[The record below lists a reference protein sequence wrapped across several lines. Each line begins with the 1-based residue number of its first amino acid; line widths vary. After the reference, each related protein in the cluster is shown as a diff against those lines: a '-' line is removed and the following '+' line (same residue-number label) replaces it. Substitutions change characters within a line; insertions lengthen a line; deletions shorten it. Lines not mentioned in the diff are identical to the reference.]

1 MEKKTIMNVTEL
13 VTSKLDGLISA
24 DLLKTIEHAVQK
36 YENQKLAAAKSD
48 GLKEWTLVG
57 TAEVMTWVAARNR
70 DELFDMVQGIQNAPN
85 SVEWCVEDYEGVK
98 LHLALADGE
107 EDVVDF
113 QPERCVK
120 ATGV

>member
-1 MEKKTIMNVTEL
+1 MNVTEL

-36 YENQKLAAAKSD
+36 YENQELAAAKSD

-70 DELFDMVQGIQNAPN
+70 DELFEMVQGIQNDPN
-85 SVEWCVEDYEGVK
+85 SVEWWVEDYEGVT